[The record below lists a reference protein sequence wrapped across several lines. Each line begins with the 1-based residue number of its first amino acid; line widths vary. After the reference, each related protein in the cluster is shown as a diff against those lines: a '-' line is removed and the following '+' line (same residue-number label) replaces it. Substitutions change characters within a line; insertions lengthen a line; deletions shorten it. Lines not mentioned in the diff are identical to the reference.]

1 MDGSS
6 RTAAGLKL
14 NKLKVFWK
22 LPAAQSQVMTERDR
36 QQRSDVSTGDLLP
49 FRRHKSASPHDK
61 AEGFY
66 YVKTDQTF
74 FDSYCETF

>member
-22 LPAAQSQVMTERDR
+22 LPAAQSQVMTEQER

-61 AEGFY
+61 AEGLY